1 MNDVERNFEVKTG
14 KSESREENMA
24 GAAEVEI
31 FLAEVHKDEKNAI
44 RHLTNFVTNTTSQDN
59 EEELKKKEE
68 VIMQCGNILAKEKL
82 TEALKEMIQRTRP
95 FLISLGKAKAAKLVR
110 NLVDLFCSIEMN
122 GTPAEAK
129 NFQDIKV
136 ELCRECIQWAREQSR
151 IFLRQTLEARLVKLF
166 NEIEDFQN
174 ALNLAVT
181 LVKELKKLDDKE
193 LMVEVQLEESKACYE
208 MGNLTKARAAL
219 TSARTTANAIY
230 VSPRMQAA
238 LDMQSG
244 ILHAADER
252 DFKTAFSY
260 FYEAFEGYDVLN
272 LPEALRALKYML
284 LCKIMLNLPDEVHIL
299 VQGKLGMKHAG
310 RQLEAMK
317 AVATASK
324 ERSLSDF
331 KEACGKFNE
340 ELQSD
345 RVVKSHFQSLYDSM
359 LEKNLCRIIDP
370 YSRLE
375 ISFIAKQIGLP
386 QQQVEKKLSQMILDK
401 VLYGILD
408 QGEGVLETFEVDE
421 EDEAYALAIDAVHG
435 LNEVCDILYRKA
447 NKLN

>member
-1 MNDVERNFEVKTG
+1 MNDVERNFEVETG
-14 KSESREENMA
+14 ESESRAKNMA

-68 VIMQCGNILAKEKL
+68 VIMQCGNILAREKL

-284 LCKIMLNLPDEVHIL
+284 LCKIMLNLPDDVHIL

-345 RVVKSHFQSLYDSM
+345 RVVKSHFQSLYDNM

-408 QGEGVLETFEVDE
+408 QGEGILETFEVDE
-421 EDEAYALAIDAVHG
+421 EDEAYALAIEAVHG

>member
-1 MNDVERNFEVKTG
+1 MNDVERNFEVETG
-14 KSESREENMA
+14 ESESRAKNMA

-68 VIMQCGNILAKEKL
+68 VIMQCGNILAREKL

-284 LCKIMLNLPDEVHIL
+284 LCKIMLNLPDDVHIL

-345 RVVKSHFQSLYDSM
+345 RVVKSHFQSLYDNM

-421 EDEAYALAIDAVHG
+421 EDEAYALAIEAVHG

>member
-1 MNDVERNFEVKTG
+1 MNDVERNFEVETG
-14 KSESREENMA
+14 ESESRAKNMA

-68 VIMQCGNILAKEKL
+68 VIMQCGNILAREKL

-284 LCKIMLNLPDEVHIL
+284 LCKIMLNLPDDVHIL

-386 QQQVEKKLSQMILDK
+386 QQVEKKLSQMILDK

-408 QGEGVLETFEVDE
+408 QGEGILETFEVDE
-421 EDEAYALAIDAVHG
+421 EDEAYALAIEAVHG

>member
-1 MNDVERNFEVKTG
+1 MNDVERNFEVETG
-14 KSESREENMA
+14 ESESRAKNMA

-68 VIMQCGNILAKEKL
+68 VIMQCGNILAREKL

-284 LCKIMLNLPDEVHIL
+284 LCKIMLNLPDDVHIL

-408 QGEGVLETFEVDE
+408 QGEGILETFEVDE
-421 EDEAYALAIDAVHG
+421 EDEAYALAIEAVHG

>member
-244 ILHAADER
+244 
-252 DFKTAFSY
+252 
-260 FYEAFEGYDVLN
+260 
-272 LPEALRALKYML
+272 
-284 LCKIMLNLPDEVHIL
+284 
-299 VQGKLGMKHAG
+299 
-310 RQLEAMK
+310 
-317 AVATASK
+317 
-324 ERSLSDF
+324 
-331 KEACGKFNE
+331 ACGKFNE

>member
-1 MNDVERNFEVKTG
+1 
-14 KSESREENMA
+14 MA

-331 KEACGKFNE
+331 KE
-340 ELQSD
+340 
-345 RVVKSHFQSLYDSM
+345 V
-359 LEKNLCRIIDP
+359 RI
-370 YSRLE
+370 
-375 ISFIAKQIGLP
+375 
-386 QQQVEKKLSQMILDK
+386 
-401 VLYGILD
+401 
-408 QGEGVLETFEVDE
+408 
-421 EDEAYALAIDAVHG
+421 
-435 LNEVCDILYRKA
+435 
-447 NKLN
+447 

>member
-1 MNDVERNFEVKTG
+1 MNDVERNFEVETG
-14 KSESREENMA
+14 ESESRAKNMA

-68 VIMQCGNILAKEKL
+68 VIMQCGNILAREKL

-284 LCKIMLNLPDEVHIL
+284 LCKIMLNLPDDVHIL

-345 RVVKSHFQSLYDSM
+345 RVVKSHFQSLYDNM

-375 ISFIAKQIGLP
+375 II
-386 QQQVEKKLSQMILDK
+386 EKKLSQMILDK

-408 QGEGVLETFEVDE
+408 QGEGILETFEVDE
-421 EDEAYALAIDAVHG
+421 EDEAYALAIEAVHG